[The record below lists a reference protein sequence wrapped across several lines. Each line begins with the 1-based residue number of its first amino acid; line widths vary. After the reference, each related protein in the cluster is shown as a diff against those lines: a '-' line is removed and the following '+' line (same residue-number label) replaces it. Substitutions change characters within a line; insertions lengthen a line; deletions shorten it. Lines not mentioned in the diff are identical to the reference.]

1 MFIAQIPLINDLP
14 EPARN
19 LFFRALAVLVALI
32 LIILMRRLLV
42 LVVLSP
48 LKRLVGGHQS
58 RERLLDIIT
67 GPIRLILIALALLV
81 SAQLLVPEDPFFRN
95 LIGLV
100 VRMLLLISALMFIYR
115 LVDLLLPT
123 GAQLASFTGIVIEDR
138 LLPFLRV
145 GIKLFVLVMGMVII
159 VQEFGYDVTG
169 LIAGI
174 GVGGLAISLAAQDT
188 IANLFGF
195 ASIVGDSP
203 FAIGDYIKTPDVEG
217 LIEHVGLRSTRIRK
231 TDQTLITLPNNVL
244 ANSAIS
250 NLSRMRKRWVN
261 FTVGIALTANS
272 DQMRALVARLR
283 ETLNEWP
290 TVEPGSVQVFFS
302 QFSPNSL
309 DVMVRCF
316 VLKSAWVDLMLEQ
329 EAIQLRTM
337 EIIAEM
343 GMMLAVPITS
353 VVIDNPSALERGT
366 SRPPEGTP

>member
-1 MFIAQIPLINDLP
+1 MILAQFNLITPDA
-14 EPARN
+14 ARSL
-19 LFFRALAVLVALI
+19 LFRVLAVLVAI
-32 LIILMRRLLV
+32 VIIVLARRLLV
-42 LVVLSP
+42 LIALTP
-48 LKRLVGGHQS
+48 LKRLVKGNQS
-58 RERLLDIIT
+58 RERLLEMIT
-67 GPIRLILIALALLV
+67 GPVRLVLIAVALLI
-81 SAQLLVPEDPFFRN
+81 SAQLLVPADPFFRN
-95 LIGLV
+95 LIGLI
-100 VRMLLLISALMFIYR
+100 VRMLLLVAALMFIYR

-145 GIKLFVLVMGMVII
+145 GIKLFVLVMGVIII
-159 VQEFGYDVTG
+159 VQELGYDVTG

-203 FAIGDYIKTPDVEG
+203 FAIGDYVKTPDVEG
-217 LIEHVGLRSTRIRK
+217 NIEHVGLRSTRIRK
-231 TDQTLITLPNNVL
+231 LDQTLITLPNNVL

-261 FTVGIALTANS
+261 FTVGIALSASS
-272 DQMRALVARLR
+272 DQMRSLVDRLR

-290 TVEPGSVQVFFS
+290 AVETGSVQVFFS

-316 VLKSAWVDLMLEQ
+316 VLKSGWVDLMLEQ

-343 GMMLAVPITS
+343 GMRLAIPITS
-353 VVIDNPSALERGT
+353 VLIDNTAVIDRGT
-366 SRPPEGTP
+366 GQPPEDTP